1 MLEPLKLGFSDGIFE
16 NPANDK
22 YSRVGSEKAKLFL
35 FNDFRCSKDLMPWN
49 YMMLLLEGE
58 AKKINYPKEHLH

>member
-22 YSRVGSEKAKLFL
+22 YSRGGYEKAKFFL
-35 FNDFRCSKDLMPWN
+35 CNDFRCSKDLMPWN
-49 YMMLLLEGE
+49 YMLLLLEGE